1 MPIPASLQTLLLQF
15 QNRYPLGGL
24 CAELLT
30 IHQDQYVV
38 RALVQVGNMTVA
50 SAMAAAADLEA
61 AEEQAKVRVLEC
73 LGLAPLSGLPPTLH
87 VPSLSIPEAALQAGG
102 QTSASQPSGLVP
114 GAGPNPIPNAAAW
127 SRLPASHESPEAVVA
142 SPKTASL
149 ETAGPPMT
157 GVTGPVPPPTQLTPV
172 QPTSPRSANVDSY
185 PSRLDAT
192 LPALSAPEAEQMEQT
207 KPAVGA
213 VQLADLPASNPT
225 ASSSTAAIEPD
236 DMSGSRA
243 KSEKAV
249 SKRKS
254 EPMVEPVVSTASV
267 DRSQEVMRIGI
278 EMKRLG
284 WSTEQGREYLKR
296 TYGKRSR
303 QELDDAELLDFLHY
317 LESQPSTLQAPF

>member
-1 MPIPASLQTLLLQF
+1 
-15 QNRYPLGGL
+15 
-24 CAELLT
+24 
-30 IHQDQYVV
+30 
-38 RALVQVGNMTVA
+38 
-50 SAMAAAADLEA
+50 
-61 AEEQAKVRVLEC
+61 
-73 LGLAPLSGLPPTLH
+73 
-87 VPSLSIPEAALQAGG
+87 
-102 QTSASQPSGLVP
+102 
-114 GAGPNPIPNAAAW
+114 
-127 SRLPASHESPEAVVA
+127 
-142 SPKTASL
+142 
-149 ETAGPPMT
+149 
-157 GVTGPVPPPTQLTPV
+157 
-172 QPTSPRSANVDSY
+172 
-185 PSRLDAT
+185 
-192 LPALSAPEAEQMEQT
+192 MEQT